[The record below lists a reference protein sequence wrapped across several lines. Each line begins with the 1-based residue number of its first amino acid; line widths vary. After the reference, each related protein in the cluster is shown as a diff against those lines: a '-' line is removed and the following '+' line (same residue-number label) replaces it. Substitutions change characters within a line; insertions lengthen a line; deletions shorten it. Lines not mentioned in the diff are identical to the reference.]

1 MGCFRSSKRV
11 TVHFRRRTK
20 KVNSSVIWPPIKK
33 CHKMKYTFHPHFCSK
48 FQSSR
53 LFWPKIAEIAKS
65 GQKSQHATR
74 SVIWPQIKKC
84 HKMIYTFHPH
94 FCSKF
99 QGPRPFRPKIAK
111 IDCVLAFFG
120 LIWLFRLFLVKP
132 VWALEIL
139 KKMGCFRGFKRA
151 TVPQRCMY
159 EQTIILSICGQNWM
173 GAWNLDQK

>member
-1 MGCFRSSKRV
+1 MWPNSFSFWYFKVTKMKKMGCFRSSKRV

-48 FQSSR
+48 FQSFR
-53 LFWPKIAEIAKS
+53 PFWPKIAEIAKS

-111 IDCVLAFFG
+111 IAKSG
-120 LIWLFRLFLVKP
+120 QKKPARNLFWLFLVET
-132 VWALEIL
+132 VCDLEI
-139 KKMGCFRGFKRA
+139 
-151 TVPQRCMY
+151 
-159 EQTIILSICGQNWM
+159 
-173 GAWNLDQK
+173 WNKSGGEKYKSFYDIFWFEAK